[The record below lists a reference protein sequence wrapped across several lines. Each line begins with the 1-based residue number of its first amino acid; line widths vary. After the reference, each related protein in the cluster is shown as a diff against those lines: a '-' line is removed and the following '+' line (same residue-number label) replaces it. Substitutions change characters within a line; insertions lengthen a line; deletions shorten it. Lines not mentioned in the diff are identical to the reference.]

1 MTRDY
6 LDIDRHWGILAY
18 YDVIPADFS
27 QLGPILR
34 EFSCPE
40 EEIEKAWQTIH
51 YSNKAFIFNVPWA
64 RMSVLVVG
72 HVTHPSQFLNSL
84 LHEFDHLQDA
94 ILQYYDVPLPPG
106 LPRSGGLRRHPA
118 APLPRLPLISVPFF
132 AILSQK
138 NYAHLQRIYPRRS
151 DGHHRHPRH

>member
-18 YDVIPADFS
+18 YDVIPADFV

-94 ILQYYDVPLPPG
+94 ILKYYDVPHGTEDAAYLQGYLGQVAYDGILP
-106 LPRSGGLRRHPA
+106 
-118 APLPRLPLISVPFF
+118 
-132 AILSQK
+132 ILC
-138 NYAHLQRIYPRRS
+138 PVC
-151 DGHHRHPRH
+151 P